1 MTERPDCVQTRELMP
16 ELAAAIAYGGER
28 AQALKH
34 LAECPSCRGELDEMA
49 GVVDDLLL
57 LTPER
62 EPPSGFEASVMA
74 RLTPRRRRFP
84 RVRTLVVQ
92 AAVIVLAMALTAGVA
107 WWQTSDERQLAANYR
122 ETLSVANG
130 QYLTAAPLRQGTTE
144 VGHVFAY
151 QGSPSWVFVTVE
163 NARLSGTYRVTL
175 LADGSREY
183 TLGKISVADGLASWG
198 RTVDVPV
205 SRIRLIQLSGP
216 RGPAMVAPLW

>member
-1 MTERPDCVQTRELMP
+1 MTERPDCAQTRELMP

-28 AQALKH
+28 AQALEH
-34 LAECPSCRGELDEMA
+34 LAECPACRRELDETA
-49 GVVDDLLL
+49 RVVDDLLL
-57 LTPER
+57 LAPER
-62 EPPSGFEASVMA
+62 EPPAGFEASVMA
-74 RLTPRRRRFP
+74 RLTLRPRRFP
-84 RVRTLVVQ
+84 RARTLVAQV
-92 AAVIVLAMALTAGVA
+92 AVIALAVGLTAGVV
-107 WWQTSDERQLAANYR
+107 WRQTSDERRLAADYR

-130 QYLTAAPLRQGTTE
+130 RYLTAAPLRRGAAE

-163 NARLSGTYRVTL
+163 DAQLSGTYRVTL

-183 TLGKISVADGLASWG
+183 TLGKISVADGVASWG

-216 RGPAMVAPLW
+216 RGPAMVAPFW